1 MVIPAKAC
9 LTADTAGILLY
20 MANQATWVSGEG
32 ESKKSVTFRV
42 GDTIRVHYKLIEK
55 EKIAGKTKREVK
67 VETHERTQVFEGIAI
82 AIKGSAENQMVTVR
96 KIGIGAVG
104 IERIFPLISPWI
116 KKIEVKKHGSVRR
129 AKLYYLRART
139 GKSATKINEA
149 VDQSKSQAK
158 PR

>member
-1 MVIPAKAC
+1 
-9 LTADTAGILLY
+9 
-20 MANQATWVSGEG
+20 MANQATWVSSEG
-32 ESKKSVTFRV
+32 EKEKRITFGV

-67 VETHERTQVFEGIAI
+67 TETHERTQVFEGIVI
-82 AIKGSAENQMVTVR
+82 ALKQSKENQSVTVR
-96 KIGIGAVG
+96 KMGLAAIG
-104 IERIFPLISPWI
+104 IERIFPLVSPWI
-116 KKIEVKKHGSVRR
+116 KNIEVKKHGSVRR
-129 AKLYYLRART
+129 AKLYYLRSRT